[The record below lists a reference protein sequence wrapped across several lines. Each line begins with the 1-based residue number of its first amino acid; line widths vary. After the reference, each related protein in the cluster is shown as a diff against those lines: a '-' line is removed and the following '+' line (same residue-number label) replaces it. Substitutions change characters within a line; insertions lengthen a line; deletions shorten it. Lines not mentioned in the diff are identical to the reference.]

1 MTGSPEHFT
10 TASGLR
16 GAAASDPGRVRTN
29 NEDLPVVDLSRG
41 VFGVIDGVGGEA
53 GGEIAAA
60 TAREVM
66 LQRFARPSGTPSE
79 RVREAIAIANN
90 EIFRRAQAD
99 ASLQGMACVAT
110 VAVLVEGR
118 LTVGHVGDTRLY
130 LIDRNGLRKITRD
143 HSPVGERED
152 AGELGEREAMRHP
165 RRNEVFRDIGSAARD
180 KDEAEFVDVLEEPF
194 GRDGAFIICSDGLS
208 DMVTADAMF
217 EIVKRH
223 AGAPDEVA
231 AALIDAANA
240 AGGKDNVTAVYVEG
254 PAFARALRHTASAG
268 SGRLAAAGSGR
279 RRLVWFAAGVL
290 AGIAGAFGLTYFAGR
305 TQAQPSQTLVV
316 GLEGAAPY
324 RTIAAAMSVARA
336 GDTIRLEPG
345 EYLEAVVV
353 FDGVDLVARQ
363 PGTVTIKRPSTLDPA
378 VPAIAV
384 GGPRSSRLNG
394 LRVTPAVSAANLTAI
409 SVASG
414 TTTLELLEISG
425 AFSRG
430 LVLLQD
436 ANVAVIGSRIDV
448 AGTAAALA
456 DQSQASFTNS
466 LFVRTTSSSEPAI
479 TVGPAT
485 RLTMQGNV
493 VAGFD
498 QVIRGLSDAR
508 RKEILS
514 STIVVSAAAAAPGRT
529 SGRNR

>member
-29 NEDLPVVDLSRG
+29 NEDLPIVDLSRG

-53 GGEIAAA
+53 GGEVAAA

-66 LQRFARPSGTPSE
+66 LQRLARPSGTSAE

-90 EIFRRAQAD
+90 EIYRRAQAD
-99 ASLQGMACVAT
+99 ESLKGMACVAT
-110 VAVLVEGR
+110 VAILMEGR

-130 LIDRNGLRKITRD
+130 VIDRNGLRKVTRD

-152 AGELGEREAMRHP
+152 AGELAEREAMRHP

-180 KDEAEFVDVLEEPF
+180 KDEAEFVDIIEEPF
-194 GRDGAFIICSDGLS
+194 GRDGAFLICSDGLS
-208 DMVTADAMF
+208 DMVTADTMF

-231 AALIDAANA
+231 SALIDAANA

-254 PAFARALRHTASAG
+254 PAFARALRHSGASGGQGAATA
-268 SGRLAAAGSGR
+268 GR
-279 RRLVWFAAGVL
+279 RRLVWLAAGVIL
-290 AGIAGAFGLTYFAGR
+290 GIAGALSLTYFADR
-305 TQAQPSQTLVV
+305 MQARPPQTLVV
-316 GLEGAAPY
+316 GLEDAAPY
-324 RTIAAAMSVARA
+324 RTITAAMSAA
-336 GDTIRLEPG
+336 KPGDTVSVEPG

-353 FDGVDLVARQ
+353 GDGVDLVARQ
-363 PGTVTIKRPSTLDPA
+363 PGTVVIKRPATLDPS

-384 GGPRSSRLNG
+384 GGTRGSRLSG
-394 LRVTPAVSAANLTAI
+394 LHVTPAVSAANLTAI

-414 TTTLELLEISG
+414 ATTLEMIEITG

-430 LVLLQD
+430 LAVLPEGG
-436 ANVAVIGSRIDV
+436 VAVTHSRISV

-456 DQSQASFTNS
+456 DQSQATFTNTVFLRAS
-466 LFVRTTSSSEPAI
+466 PSADPGI

-485 RLTMQGNV
+485 QLTMQGNV
-493 VAGFD
+493 FSGFD
-498 QVIRGLSDAR
+498 PQILRGVPEAR
-508 RKEILS
+508 RREILQHN
-514 STIVVSAAAAAPGRT
+514 IVMPAAAAAPART
-529 SGRNR
+529 NGRNR

>member
-1 MTGSPEHFT
+1 MTGRPEHFT

-16 GAAASDPGRVRTN
+16 GASASDPGRVRTN
-29 NEDLPVVDLSRG
+29 NEDLPIVDLSRG

-53 GGEIAAA
+53 GGEVAAA

-66 LQRFARPSGTPSE
+66 LQRLARPAGTPAE

-90 EIFRRAQAD
+90 EIFRRAESD
-99 ASLQGMACVAT
+99 PSLRGMACVAT
-110 VAVLVEGR
+110 LAVLMEGR

-130 LIDRNGLRKITRD
+130 LIDKNGLRKVTRD

-180 KDEAEFVDVLEEPF
+180 KDEAEFVDVLDEPF
-194 GRDGAFIICSDGLS
+194 GRDGAFLICSDGLS

-254 PAFARALRHTASAG
+254 PAFARALRQRPGAGGSAP
-268 SGRLAAAGSGR
+268 SPSAR
-279 RRLVWFAAGVL
+279 RRLVWFAAGILVGIGAALGL
-290 AGIAGAFGLTYFAGR
+290 AYFADR
-305 TQAQPSQTLVV
+305 TQAQPPQTLVV

-324 RTIAAAMSVARA
+324 RTIAAAMSVARP
-336 GDTIRLEPG
+336 GDTVRLEPG
-345 EYLEAVVV
+345 EYLEAVIVA
-353 FDGVDLVARQ
+353 DGVDLVARQ
-363 PGTVTIKRPSTLDPA
+363 PGTVTIKRPSTLDPS

-384 GGPRSSRLNG
+384 GGTRGSRLNG
-394 LRVTPAVSAANLTAI
+394 LRVTPAVSAANLTGI
-409 SVASG
+409 SIASG
-414 TTTLELLEISG
+414 ATTLELVEVTG

-430 LVLLQD
+430 LALLAD
-436 ANVAVIGSRIDV
+436 AVVTIAGSRIDV
-448 AGTAAALA
+448 AGTAVSLA
-456 DQSQASFTNS
+456 DHSQASFSNT
-466 LFVRTTSSSEPAI
+466 LFVRSAPSSEPGI
-479 TVGPAT
+479 TAGSAT

-493 VAGFD
+493 LAGFD
-498 QVIRGLSDAR
+498 AQIIRGVSEAR

-514 STIVVSAAAAAPGRT
+514 GNIVVPAPAPARAA
-529 SGRNR
+529 GRNR